1 MADIISGNRDKEERE
16 QHGVCVHSNGA
27 MLGKGLQT
35 EAEEVHIC
43 KALSLGLWDRWTEAP
58 AKLLEASG
66 DQEYPSFFS
75 VDHHN
80 WSLSDCEG

>member
-35 EAEEVHIC
+35 EAEEADIC
-43 KALSLGLWDRWTEAP
+43 KALSLGCGIGGLRHQQSSLGLQVTKSNP
-58 AKLLEASG
+58 
-66 DQEYPSFFS
+66 PFS
-75 VDHHN
+75 M
-80 WSLSDCEG
+80 